1 MLTQFQSWAPHIAA
15 GVRLIA
21 CDFSPRLFDLTRD
34 FIKIVEVNCQRAVTS
49 SAFVVDKDFLSKLD
63 CLENS

>member
-1 MLTQFQSWAPHIAA
+1 MPTLFLSWAQHITARA
-15 GVRLIA
+15 RLIA
-21 CDFSPRLFDLTRD
+21 WDFGPGVIDLTRH
-34 FIKIVEVNCQRAVTS
+34 FIEIAAADSQRAVAS